1 MRRLLAAAVVLS
13 CPSVLS
19 AQHADSIRSL
29 GDAVRAARAASDS
42 RDWKA
47 AQRALTAGL
56 VFSPDNPAL
65 VYNLAR
71 AEARSGNR
79 ALALRHL
86 ERLVRQGVAREVT
99 EDSAFQS
106 LRGSLQFRRIAERL
120 AAAAA
125 PVTRSDTAF
134 VLPDPDF
141 IPEGI
146 AWDPRDGAFYVGS
159 LNNRGIVRVTG
170 DTVASWIRPD
180 STQRVM
186 VLGLRVDPSR
196 QRLWVASLVPDSAA
210 PRFLRGIGG
219 WAALEAYQIPT
230 GRRVGRWVPDS
241 SGPHL
246 FNDIAIASGGD
257 VYVTDSE
264 GSALFRVPEGAG
276 ALERVHHD
284 PARFIYP
291 NGIATAADGSRL
303 YVASWEGLT
312 RFDLAATGK
321 PTPERVPAAP
331 SVATTG
337 IDGLYR
343 CGSSLL
349 AVQYLLDFPQIT
361 QLVLSG
367 DGESVADARALE
379 RRHPAQTSPT
389 TGAPA
394 GSAFFYLANAQ
405 LERLGPDHMVGA
417 GSGEHSVVLRLP
429 LGAPCGG

>member
-1 MRRLLAAAVVLS
+1 MRRLLAAAVLLGWPAVLR
-13 CPSVLS
+13 

-29 GDAVRAARAASDS
+29 GEALRAARAASEA

-56 VFSPDNPAL
+56 VFSPGNPAL

-71 AEARSGNR
+71 AQARSGDR
-79 ALALRHL
+79 ASALRQL
-86 ERLVRQGVAREVT
+86 ERLARQGIVREVA

-106 LRGSLQFRRIAERL
+106 LRGSRQFRRIAERL

-146 AWDPRDGAFYVGS
+146 AGDPGDGAFYVGS
-159 LNNRGIVRVTG
+159 LNGRGIVRVTR
-170 DTVASWIRPD
+170 DTVVSWIRPD
-180 STQRVM
+180 STRRVM
-186 VLGLRVDPSR
+186 VLGLRVDPVG

-230 GRRVGRWVPDS
+230 ARRVGRWVPDS
-241 SGPHL
+241 TGPHL

-264 GSALFRVPEGAG
+264 GGALFRLPGGAG
-276 ALERVHHD
+276 TLERVHHD

-291 NGIATAADGSRL
+291 NGIATSADGSRL

-312 RFDLAATGK
+312 RFDLTSTGK
-321 PTPERVPAAP
+321 PTPQRVPAAP
-331 SVATTG
+331 GIATTV

-394 GSAFFYLANAQ
+394 GNAFFYLANAQ
-405 LERLGPDHMVGA
+405 LERLGPDHSVGA
-417 GSGEHSVVLRLP
+417 GSGELSVILRLP
-429 LGAPCGG
+429 LAEPCGG